1 MQIVNKS
8 NLSNPYTSDAL
19 GKKEWNDR
27 YMNMA
32 IAIRNWQIAFFVSIV
47 MSLVLAL
54 VVGKIATESHV
65 QPYIVQTN
73 NGMPLNIQSMVELS
87 SKDKQTLAYYAVSQF
102 IENARTVI
110 TDNDAQKT
118 LVDKVYAYAAD
129 DSLNYLK
136 DFYEN
141 NNPLLINSKYTV
153 SVNNVTPMLLSNNT
167 WQVTWDE
174 TKRDITS
181 GELISTSRYL
191 ANLSYQFGNVN
202 SKFITENPF
211 GLYIT
216 QMSWSQIQDQ

>member
-1 MQIVNKS
+1 
-8 NLSNPYTSDAL
+8 
-19 GKKEWNDR
+19 
-27 YMNMA
+27 
-32 IAIRNWQIAFFVSIV
+32 
-47 MSLVLAL
+47 
-54 VVGKIATESHV
+54 
-65 QPYIVQTN
+65 
-73 NGMPLNIQSMVELS
+73 MPLNIQSMVELS

>member
-1 MQIVNKS
+1 MQIENKS
-8 NLSNPYTSDAL
+8 NPSNPYTSDAL

-65 QPYIVQTN
+65 QPYVIQTN
-73 NGMPLNIQSMVELS
+73 NGMPLNIESMLELS

-118 LVDKVYAYAAD
+118 LVNKVYAYAAD

-136 DFYEN
+136 DFYES

-181 GELISTSRYL
+181 GEVISTSRYL

-216 QMSWSQIQDQ
+216 QMSWSQVQGQ